1 MRVAVTIVAA
11 FALQLAISLRA
22 RHDESRGSVLHREE
36 FYHAGLVKLGGP
48 VRLIRV
54 KNGKLRGR
62 LHAGLKRRVGS
73 DLVNAVV
80 GDDVAGN
87 GYDTV
92 IGLEVHAQLLTKS
105 KMYCG
110 CSAQYADAP
119 PNTLVCLVCGGF
131 PGALPVL
138 NAAAIDAAILTGIAL
153 NCSIPPF
160 CKLDRKNYFYPDLP
174 KGYQISQYDL
184 PLAVNG
190 VLEFVSGGETRRAG
204 ITRVHVEED
213 TGRLVHR
220 TSADGMDVSLVDLNR
235 SGVPL
240 MEIVGEP
247 HLRSPEEARDY
258 LTSLRQILRY
268 IGVSTGNMEE
278 GAFRC
283 DANVSVR
290 VIGGPLGAKVEVKN
304 MNSFRAVERALRFE
318 QNRQFQILRS
328 GGRVEQETRGWVED
342 RGVTVGQ
349 RTKEQAHDYRY
360 FPEPD
365 LPPLA
370 ISQEMVAEIKT
381 RLPEL
386 PAQRRARFAEQF
398 GLGESDAAQLTSERD
413 VADFY
418 ESVATTDD
426 FDRARLAANW
436 IVNDLTGLQRSR
448 GLPPDRLPLT
458 AQQLQDLLDAISA
471 GKMSGRAAKELLP
484 QLEEEESVLAAA
496 ARLNLLAL
504 GEQAV
509 IREAVLETMEAFPA
523 AVRDYRNG
531 KTAAIGRLIGETI
544 RRTGGRASPDQVRR
558 VLEEEL
564 ANVVLAQGGG
574 T

>member
-1 MRVAVTIVAA
+1 MNCRACITSGECVSTSIPSVSGVAQDSMRPPRLPRISTVQMRHDPQARSSGWKQRLGISIPAMRAASRMTVPAGTVTSWPLMVPVTIFCSVRVAVTIVAA

-36 FYHAGLVKLGGP
+36 FYHAGLVKLGAP

-62 LHAGLKRRVGS
+62 LHADLKRRVGS

-190 VLEFVSGGETRRAG
+190 VLEFDSGGETRRAG

-220 TSADGMDVSLVDLNR
+220 TGADGMDVSLVDLNR

-258 LTSLRQILRY
+258 LMTLRQILRY

-278 GAFRC
+278 GALRC
-283 DANVSVR
+283 DANVSIRPV
-290 VIGGPLGAKVEVKN
+290 GSPTFGTKVEIKN
-304 MNSFRAVERALRFE
+304 MNSFRAVERAIAYE
-318 QNRQFQILRS
+318 VERQKRVLA
-328 GGRVEQETRGWVED
+328 GGGTIVQETRGWND
-342 RGVTVGQ
+342 DQGVTLSQ
-349 RTKEQAHDYRY
+349 RTKEEANDYRY

-365 LPPLA
+365 LPPLKMSSAWIEA
-370 ISQEMVAEIKT
+370 IHGRMA
-381 RLPEL
+381 EL
-386 PAQRRARFAEQF
+386 PAARRARFVAQY
-398 GLGESDAAQLTSERD
+398 GLREADAATLTEARP
-413 VADFY
+413 VADYF
-418 ESVATTDD
+418 EAT
-426 FDRARLAANW
+426 
-436 IVNDLTGLQRSR
+436 VG
-448 GLPPDRLPLT
+448 
-458 AQQLQDLLDAISA
+458 
-471 GKMSGRAAKELLP
+471 
-484 QLEEEESVLAAA
+484 
-496 ARLNLLAL
+496 
-504 GEQAV
+504 
-509 IREAVLETMEAFPA
+509 
-523 AVRDYRNG
+523 
-531 KTAAIGRLIGETI
+531 
-544 RRTGGRASPDQVRR
+544 
-558 VLEEEL
+558 
-564 ANVVLAQGGG
+564 QGA

>member
-1 MRVAVTIVAA
+1 MSNFTTSA
-11 FALQLAISLRA
+11 
-22 RHDESRGSVLHREE
+22 SRNRGFLPN
-36 FYHAGLVKLGGP
+36 LV
-48 VRLIRV
+48 RV
-54 KNGKLRGR
+54 KNGKLGDR
-62 LHAGLKRRVGS
+62 LHAVQERRAGS
-73 DLVNAVV
+73 DLVNSE
-80 GDDVAGN
+80 GRDEVAGQ
-87 GYDTV
+87 GYETV

-190 VLEFVSGGETRRAG
+190 VLEFISGGETRRAG

-220 TSADGMDVSLVDLNR
+220 SGKDGVEVSLVDLNR

-318 QNRQFQILRS
+318 QNRQLQILCS

-370 ISQEMVAEIKT
+370 ISQETVSDLAT

-386 PAQRRARFAEQF
+386 PARRRARLAKQY
-398 GLGESDAAQLTSERD
+398 GIGESEAAALTAERD

-418 ESVATTDD
+418 ESVATSSGSN
-426 FDRARLAANW
+426 RARLAANW
-436 IVNDLTGLQRSR
+436 IVNDLTGLQRAR
-448 GLPPDRLPLT
+448 GLAPDRLPLT
-458 AQQLQDLLDAISA
+458 ARQLQDLLDALDA
-471 GKMSGRAAKELLP
+471 GVLSGRAAKELLS
-484 QLEEEESVLAAA
+484 QLGDGESVLDAAT
-496 ARLNLLAL
+496 RLNLMAL
-504 GEQAV
+504 GEEAV
-509 IREAVLETMEAFPA
+509 VREAVLETMEAFPA
-523 AVRDYRNG
+523 AVRDYRGG

-544 RRTGGRASPDQVRR
+544 RRTGGRASPEQVRR

-564 ANVVLAQGGG
+564 HNPVVAHGGDA
-574 T
+574 